1 MVIIMAKPIFTKRAL
16 ISLAI
21 PIVLD
26 ALLAIAAGIVDTVMV
41 SSAGEAAVAAVSN
54 VDSINIMFIMIFNAI
69 ATGGVVVCS
78 QYIGAQD
85 INNARKSANQLLYGS
100 TICATAIAVVL
111 LFFISQIIGLVYPN
125 LAPDVFENCKTYF
138 FWTILGYPFF
148 AIGASCM
155 ALLRAQAKSNI
166 ALVLSVIVNL
176 INVAGNAILIYGFKM
191 GVAGA
196 AIATTFCRVV
206 WAVVGIIMLK
216 NPHLLVHFENLRK
229 FKLNFD
235 ILKRV
240 LKVGVPNGIENGLFQ
255 LGKILV
261 ASLIASFG
269 TIANAAYSVAYTL
282 NNIGWVIIGA
292 FGTVLLT
299 VVGQCMGAGE
309 REQARR
315 YTKNIINFSYILVIV
330 MFGIIFLLRNYL
342 VLMFDF
348 EAEALAQC
356 AYYTGVASIFAICSV
371 YSWAFLPLAAFRA
384 AGDTKFA
391 LVSSVSLMFI
401 FRVAL
406 AYVLAYAFDMGLMS
420 VWIAMATDWIARVI
434 LNICR
439 FKSNKWMTKKV
450 I

>member
-1 MVIIMAKPIFTKRAL
+1 MQSKPIFTKRAL
-16 ISLAI
+16 IALAI

-54 VDSINIMFIMIFNAI
+54 VDSLNIMFIMIFNAI

-85 INNARKSANQLLYGS
+85 INNAKKSANQLLYGS
-100 TICATAIAVVL
+100 TICATTIAVVL

-138 FWTILGYPFF
+138 FWTILSYPFF
-148 AIGASCM
+148 AVGASGM
-155 ALLRAQAKSNI
+155 ALLRAQAKSNV
-166 ALVLSVIVNL
+166 ALVISVFANL
-176 INVAGNAILIYGFKM
+176 TNVVGNAILIYGFKM

-196 AIATTFCRVV
+196 AIATSFSRVV
-206 WAVVGIIMLK
+206 FAVAGVIILK
-216 NPHLLVHFENLRK
+216 NPRLPVHFENLLK
-229 FKLNFD
+229 FKLDFAMLKR
-235 ILKRV
+235 ILKIG
-240 LKVGVPNGIENGLFQ
+240 LPNGIENGLFQ

-348 EAEALAQC
+348 EAEALKQC
-356 AYYTGVASIFAICSV
+356 AYYTGVASVFAICSV

-391 LVSSVSLMFI
+391 LISSVSFMFI

-406 AYVLAYAFDMGLMS
+406 AYVLAYFFDLGLMA
-420 VWIAMATDWIARVI
+420 VWIAMATDWVARVI

-439 FKSNKWMTKKV
+439 FRSNKWMEKKV

>member
-1 MVIIMAKPIFTKRAL
+1 MTSKPIFTKRAL
-16 ISLAI
+16 IALAI
-21 PIVLD
+21 PIILD
-26 ALLAIAAGIVDTVMV
+26 ALLAIAAGVVDTVMV
-41 SSAGEAAVAAVSN
+41 SAAGEAAVAAVSN
-54 VDSINIMFIMIFNAI
+54 VDSLNIMFIMIFNAI

-78 QYIGAQD
+78 QYIGAGD
-85 INNARKSANQLLYGS
+85 INNAKKSANQLLYGS
-100 TICATAIAVVL
+100 TICATVIAAIL
-111 LFFISQIIGLVYPN
+111 LCIIPQVINLVYPN
-125 LAPDVFENCKTYF
+125 LAPDVFQDSKDYF
-138 FWTILGYPFF
+138 FWTILSYPFF
-148 AIGASCM
+148 AMGASSM
-155 ALLRAQAKSNI
+155 ALLRAQAKSNVALIISLFANLSNVI
-166 ALVLSVIVNL
+166 A
-176 INVAGNAILIYGFKM
+176 NAILIYGFDM
-191 GVAGA
+191 GAEGA
-196 AIATTFCRVV
+196 AIGTAFSRVV
-206 WAVVGIIMLK
+206 FTVAGIVILK
-216 NPHLLVHFENLRK
+216 NPHLPVHFEKLLK
-229 FKLNFD
+229 FKLDFAMLKR
-235 ILKRV
+235 ILKI
-240 LKVGVPNGIENGLFQ
+240 GVPNGIENGLFQ

-348 EAEALAQC
+348 EAEAIKQC
-356 AYYTGVASIFAICSV
+356 AYYTGVASVFAICSV

-391 LVSSVSLMFI
+391 LFSSVSFMFI

-406 AYVLAYAFDMGLMS
+406 AYLLAYFFDLGLMS

-434 LNICR
+434 LNITR
-439 FKSNKWMTKKV
+439 FRSNKWMTKKV